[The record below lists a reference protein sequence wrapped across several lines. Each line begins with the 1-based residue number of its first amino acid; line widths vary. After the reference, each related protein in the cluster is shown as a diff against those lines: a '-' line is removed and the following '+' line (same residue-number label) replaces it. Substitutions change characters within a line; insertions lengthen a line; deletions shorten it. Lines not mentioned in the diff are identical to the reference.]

1 MSPGFKLSTAAADTL
16 SLPLLNRYT
25 LKGSIEVSCTYHPDE
40 FEFRVTDTGVGIPK
54 SDLGKVTERF
64 HRVQSVSRSVEG
76 TGIGLALCA
85 ELIQLLGGRL
95 EIESSTAAES
105 PTNES
110 GSVFS
115 VFLPYGK
122 GHLPDGQI
130 DDDENRETYLCSDY
144 SRGLLEEASR
154 WAGRG
159 ASTSGSSG
167 TAAASL
173 SDSGVSTS
181 ESSKVDLN
189 TLFWAQNDVIRAFSR
204 SLSRSLSLSL
214 FLPSANK
221 QLNAPPL
228 FLSRLAVLVDDSQD
242 LLEYLSTI
250 LARHCKIIQAS
261 NGEEAVKVLQKQSV
275 NLVVSDVQ
283 MPTMDGYALLAAIR
297 AHKASLLFPSCSVLR
312 ARY

>member
-1 MSPGFKLSTAAADTL
+1 M
-16 SLPLLNRYT
+16 
-25 LKGSIEVSCTYHPDE
+25 
-40 FEFRVTDTGVGIPK
+40 
-54 SDLGKVTERF
+54 GKVTERF

-85 ELIQLLGGRL
+85 ELVQLLGGRL

-122 GHLPDGQI
+122 GHLPEGQI
-130 DDDENRETYLCSDY
+130 DDDENREAYLCSDY

-154 WAGRG
+154 WAGRS

-167 TAAASL
+167 TAATSL

-204 SLSRSLSLSL
+204 YLSLP
-214 FLPSANK
+214 PSANK
-221 QLNAPPL
+221 QLNAPPH

-297 AHKASLLFPSCSVLR
+297 AHKASFLFPHCSVLR
-312 ARY
+312 VRS

>member
-1 MSPGFKLSTAAADTL
+1 MSTAAPNSL

-85 ELIQLLGGRL
+85 ELVQLLGGRL

-122 GHLPDGQI
+122 GHLPEGQI
-130 DDDENRETYLCSDY
+130 DDDENREAYLCSDY

-159 ASTSGSSG
+159 ANTSGSSG
-167 TAAASL
+167 TAATSL

-189 TLFWAQNDVIRAFSR
+189 TLFWAQNDVIRAFAR
-204 SLSRSLSLSL
+204 YLSLS
-214 FLPSANK
+214 S
-221 QLNAPPL
+221 
-228 FLSRLAVLVDDSQD
+228 SRLRTS
-242 LLEYLSTI
+242 S
-250 LARHCKIIQAS
+250 
-261 NGEEAVKVLQKQSV
+261 
-275 NLVVSDVQ
+275 
-283 MPTMDGYALLAAIR
+283 
-297 AHKASLLFPSCSVLR
+297 
-312 ARY
+312 